1 MRLYIAEKPSVG
13 RELAKCLH
21 GPIARHDGYLVTKD
35 GVVTWLFG
43 HILRQAEPEEY
54 APKYKRWLA
63 KDLPIIP
70 KQWKLFVAKDC
81 EKQFA
86 IVKSLI
92 DKADEIVHGGDPD
105 REGQLLVDEVLD
117 YLGNKKPVRRILLN
131 ALDEKSIRKANASLR
146 DNKDFFNLKQS
157 ALARARA
164 DWLIGMNLSR
174 AYTLAARR
182 AGHEGLVLPV
192 GRVKT
197 PTLSLVVRREREIEH
212 FKPVTYYLIKGT
224 FAHENGSFEA
234 QWKPKDTMAGLDSE
248 NHLIDKKIAEE
259 KLAFF
264 REKLHEARISA
275 YQKTK
280 KQEPQPLP
288 FSLSTLQVLAGK
300 RFGYAPQL
308 VLDTAQKLYEK
319 KLTTY
324 PRSDCE
330 YLPTNQFSDAPAILA
345 HLAKAGDELVASWVP
360 AANPKQKSRAWNDK
374 KISAHHAIIPTTVQ
388 ADVTKM
394 TNEER
399 NLYHLIARGY
409 LAQFYPVHTYDQTKI
424 EVNYKDELFTA
435 SGRTERDLG
444 WKVMYQSQKKK
455 HAAADESEEDGRES
469 KDEDESTKTLPVMKK
484 KDTVSWQRGRMLEKM
499 TKPPVRFTASTLLAG
514 MKEIHKYVKNPEAK
528 KQLKDVYGIGTEATR
543 ATIIDDLIRRKFLKA
558 QGKKKYLVPTPA
570 AYLLV
575 DALPDELT
583 YPDSTAIWEDK
594 LHSMS
599 EGEGTLADF
608 LQGQIDFTRRL
619 CQKAENVHM
628 EVKGENV
635 CPRCHQGVLIQRKG
649 RNGVFWGCS
658 NYPKCRMTCNDKNG
672 KPDLEDAKAR
682 LARRPRDMGPA
693 TISAT
698 ALMRQQGDSSRQGRT
713 RAAQPAAAASYAP
726 AAYASS
732 DYREGGAQESAAD
745 IAELNAL
752 FSPEDYAARFEADR
766 QSYEAQRTSSWQ
778 NWSDKP
784 KYSASP
790 MEHMEKNG
798 TGQEKDKYLC
808 PRCRE
813 GHLRSLHGRNGVFW
827 GCSNYPRCTATFD
840 DDHGRPLLK

>member
-13 RELAKCLH
+13 RELAKCLT
-21 GPIARHDGYLVTKD
+21 GPVTRRDGYLVTKD

-54 APKYKRWLA
+54 DPKYKRWRA
-63 KDLPIIP
+63 EDLPIIP
-70 KQWKLFVAKDC
+70 EHWKLFVDKDC

-92 DKADEIVHGGDPD
+92 EKADEIVHGGDPD

-131 ALDEKSIRKANASLR
+131 ALDEKSIKKANASLR
-146 DNKDFFNLKQS
+146 DNRDFFNLKQS

-182 AGHEGLVLPV
+182 AGHERLVLPI

-212 FKPVTYYLIKGT
+212 FKPVTYYLIRGI
-224 FAHENGSFEA
+224 FQHVNGIFEA

-248 NHLIDKKIAEE
+248 NRLIDKKIADE

-264 REKLHEARISA
+264 EEMPHDAVISA
-275 YQKTK
+275 YQKAK

-330 YLPTNQFSDAPAILA
+330 YLPTNQLGEAATILS
-345 HLAKAGDELVASWVP
+345 HLAKAGDAQVAAWVK

-394 TNEER
+394 TQEER
-399 NLYHLIARGY
+399 NLYHLIARAY
-409 LAQFYPVHTYDQTKI
+409 LAQFYPVHTYDQTKV
-424 EVNYKDELFTA
+424 EVQYKDETFTA

-455 HAAADESEEDGRES
+455 QESA
-469 KDEDESTKTLPVMKK
+469 KTLPAMKK
-484 KDTVSWQRGRMLEKM
+484 KDAVAWQRGRMLEKM
-499 TKPPVRFTASTLLAG
+499 TKPPTRFTASTLLAG

-543 ATIIDDLIRRKFLKA
+543 ATIIDDLIRRKFMKA
-558 QGKKKYLVPTPA
+558 EGKKKYLVPTPA

-599 EGEGTLADF
+599 EGEGSLADF
-608 LQGQIDFTRRL
+608 LQGQIAFTRKL
-619 CQKAENVHM
+619 CAKATDVHM

-635 CPRCHQGVLIQRKG
+635 CPRCHQGVLTKRKG
-649 RNGVFWGCS
+649 KNGVFWGCS
-658 NYPKCRMTCNDKNG
+658 NYPKCRMTCNDKDG

-682 LARRPRDMGPA
+682 LARRPR
-693 TISAT
+693 
-698 ALMRQQGDSSRQGRT
+698 
-713 RAAQPAAAASYAP
+713 AAAP
-726 AAYASS
+726 AAVSASALAWQAHPS
-732 DYREGGAQESAAD
+732 SAQAAGGYSSAESADD
-745 IAELNAL
+745 IAALNAL
-752 FSPEDYAARFEADR
+752 FSPADYAARMEADAK
-766 QSYEAQRTSSWQ
+766 SYAAQQKKASSSWQ
-778 NWSDKP
+778 SWADKP

-790 MEHMEKNG
+790 MEHMA
-798 TGQEKDKYLC
+798 KDEASSEYLC

-813 GHLRSLHGRNGVFW
+813 GHLRSIHGRNGVFW

-840 DDHGRPLLK
+840 DDHGKPLLK

>member
-1 MRLYIAEKPSVG
+1 MKATAKRKLFLKNPVEPNVCVLDPISFSAN
-13 RELAKCLH
+13 ELS
-21 GPIARHDGYLVTKD
+21 YLVTKD

-54 APKYKRWLA
+54 DPKYKRWRA
-63 KDLPIIP
+63 DDLPIIP
-70 KQWKLFVAKDC
+70 EHWKLFVDKDC

-92 DKADEIVHGGDPD
+92 EKADEIVHGGDPD

-131 ALDEKSIRKANASLR
+131 ALDEKSIKKANASLR
-146 DNKDFFNLKQS
+146 DNRDFFNLKQS

-182 AGHEGLVLPV
+182 AGHERLVLPI

-212 FKPVTYYLIKGT
+212 FKPVTYYLIRGT
-224 FAHENGSFEA
+224 FQHVNGSFEA

-248 NHLIDKKIAEE
+248 NRLIDKKIADE

-264 REKLHEARISA
+264 EGLPHDAVISA
-275 YQKTK
+275 YQKAK

-330 YLPTNQFSDAPAILA
+330 YLPTNQLGEAATILS
-345 HLAKAGDELVASWVP
+345 HLAKAGDAQVAAWVK

-394 TNEER
+394 TQEER
-399 NLYHLIARGY
+399 NLYYLIARAY
-409 LAQFYPVHTYDQTKI
+409 LAQFYPVHTYDQTKV
-424 EVNYKDELFTA
+424 EVCYKEETFTA

-455 HAAADESEEDGRES
+455 QESDEEDDKEDKEES
-469 KDEDESTKTLPVMKK
+469 AKTLPAMKK
-484 KDTVSWQRGRMLEKM
+484 KDAVAWQRGRMLEKM
-499 TKPPVRFTASTLLAG
+499 TKPPTRFTASTLLAG

-543 ATIIDDLIRRKFLKA
+543 ATIIDDLIRRKFMKA
-558 QGKKKYLVPTPA
+558 EGKKKYLVPTPA

-599 EGEGTLADF
+599 EGEGSLADF
-608 LQGQIDFTRRL
+608 LQGQIAFTRKL
-619 CQKAENVHM
+619 CAKATDVHM

-635 CPRCHQGVLIQRKG
+635 CPRCHQGVLTKRKG
-649 RNGVFWGCS
+649 KNGVFWGCS
-658 NYPKCRMTCNDKNG
+658 NYPKCRMTCNDKDG

-682 LARRPRDMGPA
+682 LARRPR
-693 TISAT
+693 TT
-698 ALMRQQGDSSRQGRT
+698 
-713 RAAQPAAAASYAP
+713 AP
-726 AAYASS
+726 AAVSASALAWQAHPS
-732 DYREGGAQESAAD
+732 SAQAAGGYSSAESADD
-745 IAELNAL
+745 IAALNAL
-752 FSPEDYAARFEADR
+752 FSPADYAARMEADAK
-766 QSYEAQRTSSWQ
+766 SYAAQQKKASSSWKS
-778 NWSDKP
+778 WADKP

-790 MEHMEKNG
+790 MEHMA
-798 TGQEKDKYLC
+798 KDEASSEYLC

-813 GHLRSLHGRNGVFW
+813 GHLRSIHGRNGVFW

-840 DDHGRPLLK
+840 DDHGKPLLK